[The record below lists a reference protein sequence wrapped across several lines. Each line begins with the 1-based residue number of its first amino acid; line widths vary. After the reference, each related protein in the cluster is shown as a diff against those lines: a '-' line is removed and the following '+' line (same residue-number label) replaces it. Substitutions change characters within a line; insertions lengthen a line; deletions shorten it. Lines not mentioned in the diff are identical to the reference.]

1 MTTDPILAAAKTA
14 LRLEARARRK
24 ALMIEHP
31 EADWMAADHAPAMLA
46 ALKRTRPGVLAIYKA
61 LGAELDP
68 RPLADTLARA
78 GWTITLPAV
87 VAEAAPLV
95 FRAWTPGQ
103 PLVHDLAGL
112 PAPSAAAEE
121 ISPDLV
127 MVPLLAFDAGGG
139 RLGQGGGHYD
149 RTLEAMRNRPSPPS
163 FVGMAYSGQQ
173 VAALPREPHDQPL
186 DGILTEAGYIGVRKD
201 H

>member
-1 MTTDPILAAAKTA
+1 MTADPVLAAAKTA

-24 ALMIEHP
+24 ELQLEHP

-46 ALKRTRPGVLAIYKA
+46 RLGLRGSGVLAIYKA

-68 RPLADTLARA
+68 RPLADTLGKA
-78 GWTITLPAV
+78 GWSLALPCV
-87 VAEAAPLV
+87 DDFEGPLV
-95 FRAWTPGQ
+95 FRAWAPGR

-112 PAPSAAAEE
+112 PAPSHVAEAVT
-121 ISPDLV
+121 PTLV
-127 MVPLLAFDAGGG
+127 IVPLLAFDLDGG

-149 RTLEAMRNRPSPPS
+149 RTLAAFRNRPAPPL
-163 FVGMAYSGQQ
+163 FVGLAYSGQQ

-186 DGILTEAGYIGVRKD
+186 DGILTEAGYIAVRKD
-201 H
+201 

>member
-1 MTTDPILAAAKTA
+1 MTDPILAAAKTA

-24 ALMIEHP
+24 GLMVEHP

-46 ALKRTRPGVLAIYKA
+46 ALGRRRPGVLAIYKA

-68 RPLADTLARA
+68 RPLADTLAKT
-78 GWTITLPAV
+78 GWTIALPAV
-87 VAEAAPLV
+87 VAEAAPLA
-95 FRAWTPGQ
+95 FRVWSPGQ

-112 PAPSAAAEE
+112 PAPSAAADDV
-121 ISPDLV
+121 SPDLV
-127 MVPLLAFDAGGG
+127 MVPLLAFDAAGG

-149 RTLEAMRNRPSPPS
+149 RTMAALRNRPSSPP

-201 H
+201 L